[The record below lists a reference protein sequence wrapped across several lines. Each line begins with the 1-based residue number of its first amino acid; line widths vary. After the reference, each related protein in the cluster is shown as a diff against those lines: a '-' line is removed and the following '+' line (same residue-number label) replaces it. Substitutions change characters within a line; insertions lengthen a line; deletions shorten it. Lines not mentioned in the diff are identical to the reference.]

1 VEIAIMRGKVWV
13 YDPHS
18 GGTKIPPAVRQ
29 RTAERIEKHAQKN
42 YAGKFSRLDIRFRGA
57 LCYIDAFT
65 EPEKPDKA
73 LLKITGETAEQYLER
88 LRNNPLHLCRI
99 RYFGDENRWSL
110 AFYTYS
116 NERYEP
122 CFFHDNDDHGTPE
135 EAFDVGAVYLSAR

>member
-1 VEIAIMRGKVWV
+1 MPTKGWV

-18 GGTKIPPAVRQ
+18 GGVKIPPAVRE
-29 RTAERIEKHAQKN
+29 RTVARIEKHARAEH
-42 YAGKFSRLDIRFRGA
+42 AGKFVRLDIRFRGP

-65 EPEKPDKA
+65 EPEEPTPA
-73 LLKITGETAEQYLER
+73 LLHALRETREEYLER

-99 RYFGDENRWSL
+99 RYFGDENSWSL

-122 CFFHDNDDHGTPE
+122 CVFHNGTFHGTPE
-135 EAFDVGAVYLSAR
+135 EAFDVGAVYLQSR